1 MKMEQKFYTPQGFKA
16 LQDELDHLINV
27 RVEEN
32 KKEISKARAYGDL
45 SENSEYDAAKQEQA
59 IIHARIDE
67 LREMIANAK
76 VFDESQI
83 DESKVSVGSIVV
95 LFNVERNREFTY
107 HIVGSYETDP
117 ENGKIF
123 ICHADCIDDVHR
135 IEEMIKTRHNNNVD
149 MVVYT
154 GSVIGAHSGP
164 GTIAIFYLAKER

>member
-1 MKMEQKFYTPQGFKA
+1 MEQKFYTPQGFKA

-59 IIHARIDE
+59 VIHARIDE

-76 VFDESQI
+76 VIDESQI

-95 LFNVERNREFTY
+95 VYNVTREKEFTY

-117 ENGKIF
+117 LNGKIS
-123 ICHADCIDDVHR
+123 DDSPIGRSLIGSRAGDEVFVPGVR
-135 IEEMIKTRHNNNVD
+135 EQVLQVKSVTR
-149 MVVYT
+149 
-154 GSVIGAHSGP
+154 
-164 GTIAIFYLAKER
+164 AKEH